1 MISQGDNLGE
11 LQGPLWQGKARGD
24 VGGKHQNILIKS
36 HLCRL
41 LSASACFSPAK
52 NPCCEPACWRSVCEE
67 EIGEEE
73 EKFVVVRKKQVRKG
87 EDPLHTLPAAAGQAL
102 PQEGI
107 RLKDAAAACFDICFT
122 TDMLEKKRLCTE
134 LHSWPAHHCNEH
146 HKQGNS
152 CPTAILFCLIL
163 SPQPLINCSI
173 CF

>member
-73 EKFVVVRKKQVRKG
+73 EKFEVRKKQVRKG
-87 EDPLHTLPAAAGQAL
+87 DQTPKTLFL
-102 PQEGI
+102 
-107 RLKDAAAACFDICFT
+107 LLLDKLCH
-122 TDMLEKKRLCTE
+122 KKE
-134 LHSWPAHHCNEH
+134 LD
-146 HKQGNS
+146 
-152 CPTAILFCLIL
+152 
-163 SPQPLINCSI
+163 
-173 CF
+173 